1 MTRFSITGGKT
12 FIAAGLM
19 LGMVSAAHAYTAE
32 QQQLCTDDAFRLCS
46 SEIPDVDRV
55 TACMV
60 KHKAELSPAC
70 KSVFGPAPDEARTT
84 SAAPVTNSSTTQVK
98 AAKPLNITPQK
109 SKRAGA

>member
-1 MTRFSITGGKT
+1 MTRFSITGGKA

-19 LGMVSAAHAYTAE
+19 LGMISTAHAYTAE

-70 KSVFGPAPDEARTT
+70 KSVMGPAPSEARAT
-84 SAAPVTNSSTTQVK
+84 PVTNSSTTQVK

-109 SKRAGA
+109 TKRAGA

>member
-1 MTRFSITGGKT
+1 MSRFSISGGKAL
-12 FIAAGLM
+12 IAAGLV
-19 LGMVSAAHAYTAE
+19 LGMISTAHAYTAE

-70 KSVFGPAPDEARTT
+70 KSVFGPAPSEARPTPAVNSGTT
-84 SAAPVTNSSTTQVK
+84 EVK
-98 AAKPLNITPQK
+98 ASKPLNITPQK
-109 SKRAGA
+109 TKRTGV

>member
-1 MTRFSITGGKT
+1 MTKISIRGGKA

-19 LGMVSAAHAYTAE
+19 LGMISTAHAYTAE

-70 KSVFGPAPDEARTT
+70 KSVFGPAPEEGRAT
-84 SAAPVTNSSTTQVK
+84 PVANSSTTTVK
-98 AAKPLNITPQK
+98 ASKPLNITPQK
-109 SKRAGA
+109 TRRAGA

>member
-1 MTRFSITGGKT
+1 MTKFSITGGKA

-19 LGMVSAAHAYTAE
+19 LGMLSTAHAYTAE

-55 TACMV
+55 TACMI

-70 KSVFGPAPDEARTT
+70 KSVMGPAPSDS
-84 SAAPVTNSSTTQVK
+84 SATQVK
-98 AAKPLNITPQK
+98 ASKPLNITPQK
-109 SKRAGA
+109 TRRAGV

>member
-1 MTRFSITGGKT
+1 MIRFSASRVL
-12 FIAAGLM
+12 IAAGLM
-19 LGMVSAAHAYTAE
+19 LGMISTAHAYTAE

-60 KHKAELSPAC
+60 RHKAELSPAC
-70 KSVFGPAPDEARTT
+70 KSVFGPAPAEARTT

-98 AAKPLNITPQK
+98 ASKPLNITPQK
-109 SKRAGA
+109 

>member
-1 MTRFSITGGKT
+1 MSKFSITGGKA

-32 QQQLCTDDAFRLCS
+32 QQQLCTEDAFRLCS